1 MQKPIMD
8 EEDEIA
14 AVRQELEL
22 ERRANEILRSAFL
35 SLTNRVELY
44 EEAIKQMHNLLPNR
58 DQ

>member
-1 MQKPIMD
+1 MD